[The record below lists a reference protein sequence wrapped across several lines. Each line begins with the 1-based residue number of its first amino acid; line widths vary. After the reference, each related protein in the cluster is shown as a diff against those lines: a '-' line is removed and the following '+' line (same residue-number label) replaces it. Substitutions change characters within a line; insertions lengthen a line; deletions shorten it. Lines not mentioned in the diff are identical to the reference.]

1 MIHLH
6 PESDFVATAAA
17 STAMM
22 AVMMTPSVWPW
33 IGAYHRFAGVQ
44 GEFDSR
50 SAKAWATTAFAGGYL
65 AAWALFSVAVTVVHA
80 IVRAPA
86 AYGGALLIFAGVFQ
100 LSPFKQACLSHC
112 RNPLSFLLA
121 RWQDGPT
128 PAFRLGMLHG
138 GYCVGC
144 CWALMLTAFAAGLMS
159 LWWMAAL
166 ALLTF
171 VEQVVPWGARTRVP
185 VGLALIAAG
194 LAW

>member
-1 MIHLH
+1 MIHPH
-6 PESDFVATAAA
+6 AGTHFAATAAA

-22 AVMMTPSVWPW
+22 AVMMAPTVWPW
-33 IGAYHRFAGVQ
+33 IGAYHRFASVQ
-44 GEFDSR
+44 EIERR
-50 SAKAWATTAFAGGYL
+50 SAASWATTAFAGGYI
-65 AAWALFSVAVTVVHA
+65 AAWALFSVVVAVVHA
-80 IVRAPA
+80 IVRVPA

-128 PAFRLGMLHG
+128 PAFQLGLLHG

-144 CWALMLTAFAAGLMS
+144 CWALMLTASAAGLMS

-166 ALLTF
+166 TLITF
-171 VEQVVPWGARTRVP
+171 VEQVMPWGARTRVP

-194 LAW
+194 LVW